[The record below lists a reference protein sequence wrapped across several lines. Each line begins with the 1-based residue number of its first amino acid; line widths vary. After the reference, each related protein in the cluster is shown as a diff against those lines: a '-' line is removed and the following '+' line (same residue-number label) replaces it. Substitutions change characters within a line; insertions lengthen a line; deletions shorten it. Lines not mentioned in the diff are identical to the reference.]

1 MNSKQII
8 SIKKFKFA
16 IICLKIA
23 VHTWRDPKVAL
34 LLQTK
39 FHSEMLKIILTGP
52 ESCGK
57 TTLARQLAVH
67 FNAPLVEEY
76 AREFFEKK
84 GTPQYKEADLTK
96 ITIGQINAENKAL
109 EAVNQQVIT
118 NKKSEKAAFLICD
131 TDVLTI
137 KIWSEEKYGRCDE
150 WIIEQVSNAEFQ
162 IPSPKLATLSNF
174 KLQTIYLLC
183 SPEGMAWEAD
193 PLRENPNDR
202 ARLFDIYEEN
212 LQFYEKN
219 YFILRGPISER
230 FAYAKAMILE
240 LSTVFER
247 F

>member
-1 MNSKQII
+1 LLCGYTAHKTGLWREYYRDFAATPQLSQEN
-8 SIKKFKFA
+8 KK
-16 IICLKIA
+16 
-23 VHTWRDPKVAL
+23 
-34 LLQTK
+34 
-39 FHSEMLKIILTGP
+39 SMLKIILTGP

-57 TTLARQLAVH
+57 TTLARQPAAH

-84 GTPQYKEADLTK
+84 GTPQYKERDLVK
-96 ITIGQINAENKAL
+96 IAIGQIKAEKKVL
-109 EAVNQQVIT
+109 EAVNQQVT
-118 NKKSEKAAFLICD
+118 QKEKAEKDAFLICD

-137 KIWSEEKYGRCDE
+137 KIWSEEKYGHCDG
-150 WIIEQVSNAEFQ
+150 WIIEQMSDAEFQ
-162 IPSPKLATLSNF
+162 MPNPKPATPSNF

-183 SPEGMAWEAD
+183 SPEGIAWEAD

-219 YFILRGPISER
+219 YFILRGPVSER

-247 F
+247 LF